1 MATDRRRASEFIER
15 LRRTDVPDAT
25 PLEPPEAPALPPHA
39 RRRTDE
45 AAVHT
50 RLGRTGADER
60 VRDTLYDPDTQRHA
74 EAYGGFIEDFI
85 GTAKIPIG
93 LVGPLLIRGPHCNG
107 AKWIPLATSEAALV
121 ASYQRG
127 VCALSRA
134 GGVTSILLAES
145 VVRSPC
151 FVFPRAEQA
160 GQFIAWL
167 TTVFDDVKRA
177 AEGTSN
183 YATLQDLR
191 FTLEGNHAYVSF
203 EYSSGDAAGQNMTT
217 IATEAA
223 CHHIATRCP
232 VAIDRW
238 YLESNLSG
246 DKKASTQSFCLVR
259 GRKVTADAVLPS
271 EVLQSEFR
279 CSAEALSHYWRVSA
293 TGGIL
298 AGTLGVQGHFANGLA
313 ALYLATGQDI
323 ACVSESAMGVTRLE
337 ARPDGS
343 LYASVTLPSL
353 MLGTVGGGTT
363 LPTASACLDLMG
375 IDRTH
380 GAAALAELTGALL
393 LAGELSLVAAIVTGT
408 FGRAHRVLRKRDRVA
423 RDARPGSAAA
433 ADGPA
438 GQPRAR
444 E

>member
-1 MATDRRRASEFIER
+1 M
-15 LRRTDVPDAT
+15 TDVPDTT
-25 PLEPPEAPALPPHA
+25 PLDPADALAVPPHG
-39 RRRTDE
+39 RRRTDA
-45 AAVHT
+45 AAV
-50 RLGRTGADER
+50 RARFRQSAAGER
-60 VRDTLYDPDTQRHA
+60 VRDTLYDPETEHHA

-93 LVGPLLIRGPHCNG
+93 LVGPLLIRGPHASG
-107 AKWIPLATSEAALV
+107 PKWIPLATSEAALV

-127 VCALSRA
+127 ACALSRA

-151 FVFPRAEQA
+151 FIFPRAEQA

-177 AEGTSN
+177 AEATSN
-183 YATLQDLR
+183 HAVLQDLR

-203 EYSSGDAAGQNMTT
+203 EYSCGDAAGQNMTT
-217 IATEAA
+217 VATEAA
-223 CHHIATRCP
+223 CNHIATRCP

-246 DKKASTQSFCLVR
+246 DKKASAQSFCLVR
-259 GRKVTADAVLPS
+259 GRKVTADAVLPD
-271 EVLQSEFR
+271 EVLRSEFR
-279 CSAEALSHYWRVSA
+279 CTAEELAHYWRVSA
-293 TGGIL
+293 AGGIL

-408 FGRAHRVLRKRDRVA
+408 FGRAHRVLRKRDRAA
-423 RDARPGSAAA
+423 RDQRPAALQRD
-433 ADGPA
+433 DGRE
-438 GQPRAR
+438 GQPRASN
-444 E
+444 